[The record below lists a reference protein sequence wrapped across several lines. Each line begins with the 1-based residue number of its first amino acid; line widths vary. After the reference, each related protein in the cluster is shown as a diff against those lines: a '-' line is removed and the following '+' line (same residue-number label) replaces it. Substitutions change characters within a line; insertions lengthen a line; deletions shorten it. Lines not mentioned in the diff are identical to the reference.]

1 MPTSQTRRTLT
12 VGFGISLA
20 ILLITSVASFISIR
34 NLIYSANEVNHTNT
48 VLKELE
54 NVISYTKDAE
64 TGQRGYLLTGDSV
77 FLQPYFGAR
86 EKTQGSL
93 DTVRR
98 LTEDNPIQQ
107 RRITDL
113 GAIINARFDYLSRSV
128 KLRQT
133 DLNQLQLGK
142 AEMDRARRLVI
153 QMQETEQQLLIQR
166 TESVQRFSTFTPVLI
181 IIAALIAVFT
191 TVYFYR
197 KVSESFKRQ
206 RELTLELQA
215 KDKDITNRID
225 IIQGL
230 AAQISKGDYKIR
242 LNEEQSDGLGN
253 LSFSLNMM
261 AASLDHSFTL
271 LGDKEWLQTGS
282 MQLSEKMAGEK
293 TVIDLTSEIL
303 NHLASYTNA
312 QAGAFYLLEENIL
325 TFQNGYA
332 VKADSIRN
340 KIESGN
346 GVTGQAAESK
356 RTVLATD
363 IREEDFVITFGLGE
377 VRPRSIVAFPVI
389 FEGSVKGVIEL
400 GAFTDFTERDLQ
412 LFNTIAEP
420 VGIALN
426 TAQSRARLQELLEET
441 QAQSEELQAQHSEL
455 ENLNTELEAQ
465 AEKLQA
471 SEEELKVQQEELM
484 ETNSELQERS
494 KLLEEKND
502 LILQRNLEIQ
512 KKSEELA
519 LSARYKSEFLANM
532 SHELRTPLNSILL
545 LSRLLGENN
554 DTNLKPEQVEFAN
567 VIQSSGNSLLMLID
581 DILDLSKIESGKMEL
596 EYEVVPIS
604 EIARDMQMMFEPMAR
619 EKGVEF
625 RIVREQ
631 RAPGEIETDK
641 LRLEQI
647 IKNLIS
653 NAIKFTEK
661 GSVELAFSAPEELTG
676 YLNIRVTD
684 TGIGIPQ
691 EKQLLIFEAFQQ
703 ADGSTRRK
711 YGGTGL
717 GLSISRQLALLL
729 RGDITLTSEHGKG
742 STFILSIPVNPST
755 VEQQEP
761 VEQLSPVADTETTAT
776 EPSLP
781 EPYEFIAGHIPADMP
796 DDRDEVQPGDKVM
809 LIVEDD
815 TGFAHALVDF
825 TRRKGYKAIVAV
837 RGDHGVELARRYL
850 PAGILLDIQLPVKSG
865 WEVMEELKKDK
876 LTRHIPVHIMSS
888 HSVKKQ
894 SISLGAIDFINKP
907 VALDQMNSV
916 FEKIEYYLKKD
927 NKQVLII
934 EDNTK
939 HAEALSY
946 FLSTHNISARI
957 SANIEQGLETLQ
969 QKEADCVILDMGVP
983 DMNAYST
990 LESLKK
996 NKGLE
1001 HLPVIIFTGKSLSRS
1016 EEMRIKQYADSIVV
1030 KTAHSYRRI
1039 LDEVSIFLHLMEEHK
1054 KKEGGAPP
1062 RMKPLAEIL
1071 KGRKVLMAD
1080 DDVRNIFSLTR
1091 VLEQH
1096 QMQVVPAIN
1105 GKEALELL
1113 KREKDI
1119 DIVLMDMM
1127 MPEMD
1132 GYETIGKIRANSV
1145 WKKLPVIAITA
1156 KAMAGDR
1163 EKCIQAGADDY
1174 ISKPVDMDQ
1183 LVSLLRIWLY
1193 DHSAKRNN

>member
-20 ILLITSVASFISIR
+20 ILLLTSVASFISIR

-54 NVISYTKDAE
+54 NVISYAKDAE
-64 TGQRGYLLTGDSV
+64 TGQRGFLLSGDSL
-77 FLQPYFGAR
+77 FLQPYIGALER
-86 EKTQGSL
+86 TQASL
-93 DTVRR
+93 DAVKQ
-98 LTEDNPIQQ
+98 LTADNPIQQ
-107 RRITDL
+107 RRVNDL
-113 GAIINARFDYLSRSV
+113 SAIIIARYEYLKRSV
-128 KLRQT
+128 ELKQADLSQLR
-133 DLNQLQLGK
+133 LGRS
-142 AEMDRARRLVI
+142 EMDRARRLVV

-166 TESVQRFSTFTPVLI
+166 TKSVQQFSAFTPVII

-271 LGDKEWLQTGS
+271 LADKEWLQTGS

-293 TVIDLTSEIL
+293 TVTDLTSEIL

-312 QAGAFYLLEENIL
+312 QAGAFYLLEENVL

-389 FEGSVKGVIEL
+389 FEGRVKGVIEL
-400 GAFTDFTERDLQ
+400 GAFNDFTERDLQ

-426 TAQSRARLQELLEET
+426 TAQNRTRLQELLEET

-596 EYEVVPIS
+596 EYETIPVS

-631 RAPGEIETDK
+631 RAPEEIETDK

-661 GSVELAFSAPEELTG
+661 GSVELAFSAPEELKG

-742 STFILSIPVNPST
+742 STFILSIPVNPAT
-755 VEQQEP
+755 AEQQKP
-761 VEQLSPVADTETTAT
+761 LEQVSPIIDLEAT
-776 EPSLP
+776 VPENGLP
-781 EPYEFIAGHIPADMP
+781 ESYEFIAGHIPADMP
-796 DDRDEVQPGDKVM
+796 DDREEVQPGDKVM

-907 VALDQMNSV
+907 VALDQMNAV

-1054 KKEGGAPP
+1054 KKEGGAAP

-1132 GYETIGKIRANSV
+1132 GYETISKIRANSV

>member
-34 NLIYSANEVNHTNT
+34 NLIYSASEVNHTNT

-64 TGQRGYLLTGDSV
+64 TSQRGFLLTGDSL
-77 FLQPYFGAR
+77 FLQPYFGAH
-86 EKTQGSL
+86 EKTQSSI
-93 DTVRR
+93 DTVKK
-98 LTEDNPIQQ
+98 LTEDNPVQQ
-107 RRITDL
+107 RRVNDL
-113 GAIINARFDYLSRSV
+113 ALIINARFDYLHRSV
-128 KLRQT
+128 QLRQS
-133 DLNQLQLGK
+133 DINQLRLGK

>member
-1 MPTSQTRRTLT
+1 MPTSRTRRTLT
-12 VGFGISLA
+12 VGFGISLG
-20 ILLITSVASFISIR
+20 ILLLTSVASFISIR

-48 VLKELE
+48 ILKELE

-64 TGQRGYLLTGDSV
+64 TGQRGFLLTGNST
-77 FLQPYFGAR
+77 FLTPYIGAH
-86 EKTQGSL
+86 EKTQAAL

-98 LTEDNPIQQ
+98 LTEDNPVQQ
-107 RRITDL
+107 RRVTDL
-113 GAIINARFDYLSRSV
+113 GLIISARFDYLERSI
-128 KLRQT
+128 KAKQA
-133 DLNQLQLGK
+133 DPEQLALGK
-142 AEMDRARRLVI
+142 NEMDRARRLVI
-153 QMQETEQQLLIQR
+153 QMQETEQLLLKER
-166 TESVQRFSTFTPVLI
+166 TDSVKTFSAFTPVLI

-206 RELTLELQA
+206 HELTVELQE
-215 KDKDITNRID
+215 KDRDITNRID

-282 MQLSEKMAGEK
+282 VQLSERMAGEK
-293 TVIDLTSEIL
+293 TVATLTSDVL
-303 NHLASYTNA
+303 KDLATYTNA
-312 QAGAFYLLEENIL
+312 QAGAFYSLEENIL
-325 TFQNGYA
+325 SFQNGYA
-332 VKADSIRN
+332 VKADAVRN
-340 KIESGN
+340 KIESGD
-346 GVTGQAAESK
+346 GVIGQAAESN
-356 RTVLATD
+356 RAVLVTD
-363 IREEDFVITFGLGE
+363 IREEDFIVTFGIGDI
-377 VRPRSIVAFPVI
+377 RPRSIVAFPVL
-389 FEGSVKGVIEL
+389 FEGKVKGVIEL
-400 GAFTDFTERDLQ
+400 GSFNEFTERDLQ
-412 LFNTIAEP
+412 FFNSVAEP
-420 VGIALN
+420 IGIALN

-554 DTNLKPEQVEFAN
+554 DSNLKPEQVEFAN

-596 EYEVVPIS
+596 EYEHVPTS

-619 EKGVEF
+619 EKGIEF
-625 RIVREQ
+625 RIVREA
-631 RAPGEIETDK
+631 RAPETIETDK

-661 GSVELAFSAPEELTG
+661 GSVELAFSAPEELKG

-742 STFILSIPVNPST
+742 STFILSIPVNLETADTQT
-755 VEQQEP
+755 VEE
-761 VEQLSPVADTETTAT
+761 ESPLPPEAETTA
-776 EPSLP
+776 P
-781 EPYEFIAGHIPADMP
+781 EVNTLQPYEFIAGHIPADMP
-796 DDRDEVQPGDKVM
+796 DDRDLVQPGDKVM

-850 PAGILLDIQLPVKSG
+850 PAGILLDLQLPIKSG

-907 VALDQMNSV
+907 VALDQMNAV
-916 FEKIEYYLKKD
+916 FEKIEFYLGKD

-934 EDNTK
+934 EDNAK

-946 FLSTHNISARI
+946 FLGTHNISARI
-957 SANIEQGLETLQ
+957 SANIEQSLDTLQ

-983 DMNAYST
+983 DMNAYAT
-990 LESLKK
+990 LDSLKK
-996 NKGLE
+996 HKGLE
-1001 HLPVIIFTGKSLSRS
+1001 HLPIIIFTGKSLSRS

-1039 LDEVSIFLHLMEEHK
+1039 LDEVSIFLHLMEEQK
-1054 KKEGGAPP
+1054 KKEGGTPA

-1105 GKEALELL
+1105 GKEALEML

-1132 GYETIGKIRANSV
+1132 GYETISKIRANSL

-1193 DHSAKRNN
+1193 DHSAKRNS

>member
-1 MPTSQTRRTLT
+1 MPTSHTRRTLT

-20 ILLITSVASFISIR
+20 ILLLTSVASFISIR
-34 NLIYSANEVNHTNT
+34 NLIYSAGEVNHTNT

-64 TGQRGYLLTGDSV
+64 TGQRGYLLTGDSS
-77 FLQPYFGAR
+77 FLTPYFGAHER
-86 EKTQGSL
+86 TQASL
-93 DTVRR
+93 DTVRS
-98 LTEDNPIQQ
+98 LTSDNPIQQ
-107 RRITDL
+107 RRVTDL
-113 GAIINARFDYLSRSV
+113 AAIITARFDYLNRSIAI
-128 KLRQT
+128 KQA
-133 DLNQLQLGK
+133 DPNQLRLGK

-166 TESVQRFSTFTPVLI
+166 TDSVQRFSAFTPVLI

-312 QAGAFYLLEENIL
+312 QAGAFYLLEENVL

-400 GAFTDFTERDLQ
+400 GAFNDFTERDLQ

-554 DTNLKPEQVEFAN
+554 DANLKPEQVEFAN

-596 EYEVVPIS
+596 EYELVPVS

-631 RAPGEIETDK
+631 RAPEEIETDK

-661 GSVELAFSAPEELTG
+661 GSVELAFSAPEELKG

-755 VEQQEP
+755 VEQEEP
-761 VEQLSPVADTETTAT
+761 LAQLPPAIETETT
-776 EPSLP
+776 EPEANLP

-916 FEKIEYYLKKD
+916 FEKIEYYLNKD

-957 SANIEQGLETLQ
+957 SANIEEGLETLQ

-1001 HLPVIIFTGKSLSRS
+1001 HLPVIIFTGKSLSRG

-1132 GYETIGKIRANSV
+1132 GYETISKIRANSV